1 MWMPVTR
8 GSTQTI
14 RIPTFIAPNPWLPLG
29 MVPMHRQAKGWQG
42 TAGELISGA
51 TIWAR
56 APLLTTNA
64 AIEKAATRADFID
77 IVIAASPFC

>member
-1 MWMPVTR
+1 
-8 GSTQTI
+8 
-14 RIPTFIAPNPWLPLG
+14 
-29 MVPMHRQAKGWQG
+29 MHRQAKGWQG